1 MFQKGLKDVIAVH
14 TKIASVDGEK
24 GELRYRGVSI
34 GDLIATHSFEEVAY
48 FMWTGVLPGESEL
61 CILNEKLIAGRE
73 LPLHV
78 VKIIDAL
85 PADMPLMDAIRTAVS
100 AYGHPAFKDEIIE
113 DQALVLTA
121 ALPVIIALHYRNQQG
136 QSIVEADPTL
146 SHTANYL
153 WMLTGVLPNDVQVEA
168 LETYLKLTMEH
179 GLNASTFAA
188 RVTISTESDLTSAIT
203 SAIGTMKGPLHGGAP
218 SGVIDLLEEMET
230 LGNIRPVIEA
240 KMKRG
245 ERIMGFG
252 HRIYKTEDPRSVLLR
267 DKCISMSGED
277 DWLDLATAA
286 EKEIISLLEEYKPGR
301 KLYTNVEYYA
311 AAIMRSIEMPPE
323 LFTPTFSAARIVGW
337 TAHAIEQLS
346 DNTIF
351 RPQSVFVGEMV
362 VLDERFHVER

>member
-24 GELRYRGVSI
+24 GELRYRGVFI
-34 GDLIATHSFEEVAY
+34 GDLLAKHSFEEVAY
-48 FMWTGVLPGESEL
+48 FMWNGVFPEENDLR
-61 CILNEKLIAGRE
+61 ILDEKMLVGRE

-78 VKIIDAL
+78 MAIIDAL
-85 PADMPLMDAIRTAVS
+85 PAEMALMDAMRTAIS
-100 AYGHPAFKDEIIE
+100 AYGYTEFNDETIE
-113 DQALVLTA
+113 DQAIILTA
-121 ALPVIIALHYRNQQG
+121 GLPVIIARHYRNQQG
-136 QSIVEADPTL
+136 QSIVQADLTL

-153 WMLTGVLPNDVQVEA
+153 WMLTGALPTEVQVEA

-188 RVTISTESDLTSAIT
+188 RVTISTESDLISAVT

-218 SGVIDLLEEMET
+218 SGVIDLLEEMGT
-230 LGNIRPVIEA
+230 QGNIRLVVED
-240 KMKRG
+240 KMKSG

-252 HRIYKTEDPRSVLLR
+252 HRIYKTEDPRSILLR

-351 RPQSVFVGEMV
+351 RPQSVYVGE
-362 VLDERFHVER
+362 LIDSDERFHVES

>member
-14 TKIASVDGEK
+14 TKISSVDGDK

-34 GDLIATHSFEEVAY
+34 GELIATHSFEEVAY
-48 FMWTGVLPGESEL
+48 FMWTGVFPGGNDF
-61 CILNEKLIAGRE
+61 CILDEKMVAGRD
-73 LPLHV
+73 LPLHI
-78 VKIIDAL
+78 KAIIDAL
-85 PADMPLMDAIRTAVS
+85 PVDMTLMDAMRTAIS
-100 AYGHPAFKDEIIE
+100 AYGYTEFKDEAIE
-113 DQALVLTA
+113 DQAIILTA
-121 ALPVIIALHYRNQQG
+121 ALPVIIARHYRNQQG

-153 WMLTGVLPNDVQVEA
+153 WMLTGDIPNEVQVEA

-188 RVTISTESDLTSAIT
+188 RVTISTESDLVSAIT

-218 SGVIDLLEEMET
+218 SGVIDLLEEMGT
-230 LGNIRPVIEA
+230 QGNIRKVVED
-240 KMKRG
+240 KMKSG

-252 HRIYKTEDPRSVLLR
+252 HRIYKTEDPRSILLR

-277 DWLDLATAA
+277 GWLDLATAA

-311 AAIMRSIEMPPE
+311 AAIMRSIDMPPE

-351 RPQSVFVGEMV
+351 RPQSEYVGELV
-362 VLDERFHVER
+362 N